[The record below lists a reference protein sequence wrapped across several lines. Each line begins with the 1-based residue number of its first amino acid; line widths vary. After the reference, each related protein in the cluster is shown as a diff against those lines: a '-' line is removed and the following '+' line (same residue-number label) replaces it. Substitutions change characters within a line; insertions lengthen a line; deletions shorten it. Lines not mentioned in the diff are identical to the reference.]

1 MKPGL
6 TLLAL
11 ALALL
16 LGGCTNTA
24 VRPADDR
31 TDTLAADTDCA
42 GLEDGDR
49 LKLGLIE
56 DELEAGRARAAM
68 AHLDALPDAVAGRP
82 LALYLRAESH
92 RQVQEYD
99 LATGLYRRLSE
110 GCLPGAGH
118 HGLGLIAAARQDLD
132 TAIEQLRRARELLA
146 ADPRVR
152 NDYGYALL
160 LSGRPEAARVE
171 FETALELSAGE
182 PRAARNLL
190 LTLLVVGEEQ
200 AAERY
205 ARSLALGEAES
216 RQLHRHA
223 MALRE
228 QLPKESDHD
237 EPVD

>member
-1 MKPGL
+1 M
-6 TLLAL
+6 TLL

-31 TDTLAADTDCA
+31 TDTLAADGNCA
-42 GLEDGDR
+42 ELEDGER

-56 DELEAGRARAAM
+56 DELAAGRPRAAM
-68 AHLDALPDAVAGRP
+68 AHLDALPDALAGRP

-92 RQVQEYD
+92 RQVKEYD
-99 LATGLYRRLSE
+99 LAAGLYGRLSE
-110 GCLPGAGH
+110 GCLPGAGY
-118 HGLGLIAAARQDLD
+118 HGLGLVAAARQDLD
-132 TAIEQLRRARELLA
+132 TAIRHLRRARERLA

-182 PRAARNLL
+182 SRAARNLL
-190 LTLLVVGEEQ
+190 LVMLVVGDEQ
-200 AAERY
+200 AAQRY
-205 ARSLALGEAES
+205 ARTLSLGDTES
-216 RQLHRHA
+216 RRLHRHA

-228 QLPKESDHD
+228 QLPKESGHD